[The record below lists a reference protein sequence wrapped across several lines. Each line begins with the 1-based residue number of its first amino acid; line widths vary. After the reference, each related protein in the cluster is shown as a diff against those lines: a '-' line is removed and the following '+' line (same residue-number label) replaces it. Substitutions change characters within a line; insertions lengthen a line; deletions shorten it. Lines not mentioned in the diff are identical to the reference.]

1 MGIIKSGKLSINQ
14 LEEII
19 FKNLGYERDDVI
31 TRPFVGQD
39 CGCFLGN
46 EDIITVTSDPI
57 TATSEDMGRLAVIV
71 NLNDIATSF
80 ATPLAITVTILAPVG
95 TTQEEIKKLMSD
107 ISDECIKN
115 KVQIIGGHTEVTSAV
130 NKMIVSITAFGRI
143 EKGKFNSIS
152 KVHSGQKI
160 YMSKS
165 ISLEG
170 IMIIVKEKKEELKN
184 VLSQEEIQRAENFYD
199 ELSVAKDSYVL
210 RNKDISFL
218 HDVTEGGLFGAIYEM
233 MRYCNKGCVINYN
246 DIKIN
251 NITRKVCNYY
261 KIDATRLISSGCM
274 LIITDDILE
283 EEIDGVSFTQIG
295 VVTDEDM
302 IFIKDGKTITIT
314 EPDSDAIYEVL

>member
-57 TATSEDMGRLAVIV
+57 TATSKDMGRLAVIV

-143 EKGKFNSIS
+143 EKRKFNSIS
-152 KVHSGQKI
+152 KVQSGQKI

-170 IMIIVKEKKEELKN
+170 IMIITKEKKEELKN
-184 VLSQEEIQRAENFYD
+184 VLSQEEIHRAENFYE
-199 ELSVAKDSYVL
+199 ELSVIKDAYVL
-210 RNKDISFL
+210 RNKDIAFL

-251 NITRKVCNYY
+251 NITRKVCDYY

-283 EEIDGVSFTQIG
+283 EEIDSVSFTQIG

>member
-1 MGIIKSGKLSINQ
+1 MSINKLGKLSINQ

-19 FKNLGYERDDVI
+19 FKNLGYERNDII
-31 TRPFVGQD
+31 TSPFVGQD
-39 CGCFLGN
+39 CGCFLAN
-46 EDIITVTSDPI
+46 DDIITVTSDPI
-57 TATSEDMGRLAVIV
+57 TATSKDMGRLAVIV

-95 TTQEEIKKLMSD
+95 TTQEEIKKIMSD

-115 KVQIIGGHTEVTSAV
+115 KVQVIGGHTELTSAV
-130 NKMIVSITAFGRI
+130 NRPIVSLTAFGRDA
-143 EKGKFNSIS
+143 IS
-152 KVHSGQKI
+152 KVESGQKI

-170 IMIIVKEKKEELKN
+170 VMIIVKEKKEELKD
-184 VLSQEEIQRAENFYD
+184 VLSEDEMHKAENFYE
-199 ELSVAKDSYVL
+199 ELSITKDAYVL
-210 RNKDISFL
+210 RNKNISFL
-218 HDVTEGGLFGAIYEM
+218 HDVTEGGIFGAIYEM

-251 NITRKVCNYY
+251 KITRKVCEHYN
-261 KIDATRLISSGCM
+261 IDPTRLISSGCM

-283 EEIDGVSFTQIG
+283 EEIEGVSFTQIG
-295 VVTDEDM
+295 VVTDNDM
-302 IFIKDGKTITIT
+302 IFIRDGKTNDIT